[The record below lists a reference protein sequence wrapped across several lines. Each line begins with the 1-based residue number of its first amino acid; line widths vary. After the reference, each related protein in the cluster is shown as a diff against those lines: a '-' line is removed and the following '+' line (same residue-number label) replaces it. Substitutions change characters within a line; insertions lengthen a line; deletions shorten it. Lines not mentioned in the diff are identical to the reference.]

1 MMNIANQL
9 HLTFKI
15 SFGPACFHNYQ
26 PFYCNCFSI
35 FQQTLSETK
44 RTACNIFLFLSS
56 PVQHQQIN
64 VEDFLR

>member
-15 SFGPACFHNYQ
+15 SFGPASFHNYQ
-26 PFYCNCFSI
+26 PFYCNSFSI

-56 PVQHQQIN
+56 LVQHQQIN